1 MPNGHVNHPVLHLA
15 GLSTTNMASTTFVRR
30 ALARSLCRPTS
41 FSLGRPL
48 HVSSIRSVPSDPYP
62 LPLSPELEKQRAAPH
77 GSVESSTSSALNTET
92 EEDWPMPQPLDRTG
106 EDEATIR
113 ARLVYQTRKRGMLE
127 GDLLLS
133 TFARDNLGSMTL
145 QELQEF
151 DKVRSFRETLRDM
164 PPSTTP
170 TKWKH

>member
-1 MPNGHVNHPVLHLA
+1 
-15 GLSTTNMASTTFVRR
+15 
-30 ALARSLCRPTS
+30 
-41 FSLGRPL
+41 
-48 HVSSIRSVPSDPYP
+48 
-62 LPLSPELEKQRAAPH
+62 
-77 GSVESSTSSALNTET
+77 
-92 EEDWPMPQPLDRTG
+92 MPQPLDRTG